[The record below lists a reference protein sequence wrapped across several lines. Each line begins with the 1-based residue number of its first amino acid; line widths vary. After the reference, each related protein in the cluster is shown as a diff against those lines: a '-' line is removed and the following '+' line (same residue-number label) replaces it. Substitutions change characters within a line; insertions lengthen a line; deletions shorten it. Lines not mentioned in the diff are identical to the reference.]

1 MATSLAVHYVKDLT
15 FKQETLF
22 MPNDKMIRL
31 MRVTG
36 VDKTGETNEVIFFL
50 TDDCNIEEVLT

>member
-15 FKQETLF
+15 FKQDTLF
-22 MPNDKMIRL
+22 MEDNSMVRF
-31 MRVTG
+31 MRVMAI
-36 VDKTGETNEVIFFL
+36 DKNGEVNEITFFL